1 MRSSKEIV
9 CLNNL
14 LEIAHKVYVDLD
26 FAGDEKLKITNI
38 LMIKTLIKLVFYG
51 AIIQNQK

>member
-1 MRSSKEIV
+1 
-9 CLNNL
+9 
-14 LEIAHKVYVDLD
+14 VDLD

-51 AIIQNQK
+51 AIIQNQKSYFS